1 MRIKYCGKLLGSG
14 GQIDLEIIYR
24 DGGWVANILVEVG
37 AKPSKSNRRGYV
49 EGVRSI
55 KRNGGVVERNPGRI
69 RQRDP
74 WGGHKGFID
83 VGLTNYSLY
92 L

>member
-1 MRIKYCGKLLGSG
+1 VDS
-14 GQIDLEIIYR
+14 
-24 DGGWVANILVEVG
+24 NIPVEVG
-37 AKPSKSNRRGYV
+37 AKPSKSNKRGYV